1 MFAEPISVLGHDAP
15 EVDGTML
22 RHTMANVAMSVAL
35 LTVKADGATLGVT
48 IGSLI
53 SVSLEPPLVLF
64 ALHQRSSVLPRLQHE
79 PFGLTVLASHQ
90 DGIAAMWSAASRPPV
105 PPSLLEEE
113 GGGLRVRNGAAWLL
127 ACVETQH
134 VAGDHV
140 IVVGRVL
147 QARTGDR
154 PPLLYHHRAY
164 GAVSP
169 FDLHG

>member
-1 MFAEPISVLGHDAP
+1 MFAEPVSVLGRGAP
-15 EVDGTML
+15 DVDGTTL

-64 ALHQRSSVLPRLQHE
+64 ALHQRSSVLRRLQHE

-90 DGIAAMWSAASRPPV
+90 GGIAAMWSAASRPPV
-105 PPSLLEEE
+105 PPSLLEE
-113 GGGLRVRNGAAWLL
+113 GGGLRVRDGAAWLL

-147 QARTGDR
+147 QAHSGNR

-169 FDLHG
+169 LDVHG